1 MFNLNFIT
9 MKKVNTIYETK
20 EYDNFKL
27 LKENREIKK
36 SHVDYFVRELKENG
50 QQIPLKVN
58 RKNQILEGQH
68 RFTACK
74 ILGIPFKF
82 FYENEKVTRKKQL
95 LNLINLQ
102 KGLDWSLQNHL
113 DTQCTIGN
121 QVYIAFRQLRE
132 KHSEFTLS
140 TVVTLVEGRSMG
152 KSFREGRLTADRF
165 MVADFLLSSAKTLK
179 PFYKFYSRTTFV
191 MALSQMSKH
200 NDFDMDYFL
209 SKCNTYSNMLVGCNG
224 RDGYKDMII
233 RIYNFKRKN
242 KINFI

>member
-36 SHVDYFVRELKENG
+36 SHVDYFVRELKESG

-58 RKNQILEGQH
+58 KKNQILEGQH

-82 FYENEKVTRKKQL
+82 FYEKENVTKKKQL

-121 QVYIAFRQLRE
+121 QVYIAFRKLRE

-140 TVVTLVEGRSMG
+140 TIVTLVEGKSGG
-152 KSFREGRLTADRF
+152 KTFREGKLNANRF
-165 MVADFLLSSAKTLK
+165 MAADFVLSSAKTLK
-179 PFYKFYSRTTFV
+179 PFYKFYSRATFILALD
-191 MALSQMSKH
+191 ALSKH
-200 NDFDMDYFL
+200 HEFDMDYFL

-224 RDGYKDMII
+224 RDAYKDMII
-233 RIYNFKRKN
+233 RLYNFKK
-242 KINFI
+242 KYKVKFI